1 MIYDLEKFNVDYVF
15 GQNSEILNKDLYDNF
30 AEFPI
35 KNTNFSI
42 LIDSSFKNICFSSK
56 VKLFYCYH
64 YSPNDNELV
73 EIITNDNEKILFH
86 IEFFNFEGIDEYFN
100 RKKLKENKI
109 YIKDYENS
117 SLSLQEIITFE
128 VNEEKLFYHKLKYDE
143 NIVNY
148 STDIPI

>member
-15 GQNSEILNKDLYDNF
+15 TNNSEILNKNLYNNF
-30 AEFPI
+30 VEFPI

-64 YSPNDNELV
+64 YSPNDNELA
-73 EIITNDNEKILFH
+73 EIITNDDEKILFH

-109 YIKDYENS
+109 DIKDYENS

-128 VNEEKLFYHKLKYDE
+128 VNEEELFYYKLKYDE